1 MTVLEFFQMR
11 AGSWMTQRTAHTPQA
26 QQAHSERGETVVTFL
41 PPDDGAIA
49 PVLKAAQWFDKVA
62 VCGLRVEQAGQT
74 VHLVV
79 TTDGEFVRQAS
90 DRPPVTGRYR
100 FSEADGLYLSSE
112 QDGHRCEERIWLAR
126 PNICIKTGLM
136 DGVSTATA
144 FCTEVRRVGEPKSL

>member
-49 PVLKAAQWFDKVA
+49 PVLAAAQWFDKVA

-79 TTDGEFVRQAS
+79 TTDGAFVRQAGNH
-90 DRPPVTGRYR
+90 PPITGRYW
-100 FSEADGLYLSSE
+100 FSATDGLHLSSE
-112 QDGHRCEERIWLAR
+112 QNGHRCEERIWLAR
-126 PNICIKTGLM
+126 PNICLKTGLM

-144 FCTEVRRVGEPKSL
+144 FCTEVRRVGEPKPA